1 MACRSVS
8 VCNETWIY
16 EEIATLP
23 SDLRVN
29 LVLPRRVV
37 VGAALGL
44 LTACSPGRDLPLLAD
59 YQTPAY
65 RLGVG
70 DRIRVVTFGEAQL
83 TGEFQVDDQGR
94 ILLPLLGSF
103 DAMGRTPEELGTSI
117 AAGLKR
123 RDLIRN
129 PDVTVTVMAY
139 RPIYILG
146 EVARPGQF
154 PYQPGMTLLTVVAI
168 AGGFTYR
175 AVQNYGSVIRTT
187 NGVALEGKVTP
198 SSFMAPGDVVKI
210 FERLF

>member
-1 MACRSVS
+1 MTIRARA
-8 VCNETWIY
+8 NL
-16 EEIATLP
+16 TL
-23 SDLRVN
+23 S
-29 LVLPRRVV
+29 RRALA
-37 VGAALGL
+37 GAALGL

-59 YQTPAY
+59 YRTLVY

-70 DRIRVVTFGEAQL
+70 DRLRVVIFGEAQL
-83 TGEFQVDDQGR
+83 TGDFQVDDQGR
-94 ILLPLLGSF
+94 IVLPLLGSF
-103 DAMGRTPEELGTSI
+103 DAIGRTPQELGASI

-146 EVARPGQF
+146 EVTRPGQY

-175 AVQNYGSVIRTT
+175 AVQDYGSVIRLG
-187 NGVALEGKVTP
+187 NGVAVEGKVTP
-198 SSFMAPGDVVKI
+198 SSLMAPGDVVKI